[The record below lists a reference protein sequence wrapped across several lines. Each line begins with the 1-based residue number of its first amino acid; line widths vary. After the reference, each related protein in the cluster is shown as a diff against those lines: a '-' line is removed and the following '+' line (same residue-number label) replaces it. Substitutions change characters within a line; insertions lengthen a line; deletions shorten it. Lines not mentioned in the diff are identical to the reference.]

1 MTTSF
6 HFTQKDFVR
15 WLKEFA
21 IHLQAP
27 APGNLLIL
35 PPELGKGSIFAMAQG
50 RDMSCIVMDFTLHC
64 DFTFVRKATSDY
76 GILLFFNQVT
86 VGDFFRLRSGNEV
99 IDETTK
105 SRSNI
110 FMSSTDM
117 ELEINYSKGT
127 RLQRVGIY
135 FSPNMVRKFVP
146 ESMRMN
152 LNWYTKKGIKN
163 VNRETINF
171 ELKSILNEIFRTN
184 LKDDFGRLVLQN
196 RIWML
201 TEKFF
206 LNLIAKQ
213 PTKSDK
219 ADSGRYPKTEDV
231 VRIQTVERMLTRAD
245 LDKFPSIETLS
256 KMAMMSSTK
265 LKAKFKEVYGMKL
278 YEYYNRHRLL
288 KAKEMITGG
297 GTTIKEAAYS
307 IGFSNLSNFSR
318 AFKKEFGCLPG
329 KIK

>member
-1 MTTSF
+1 MIAPF
-6 HFTQKDFVR
+6 VFTQKNFVR

-21 IHLQAP
+21 THLKTTAP
-27 APGNLLIL
+27 ANYLVL
-35 PPELGKGSIFAMAQG
+35 PPELGEGSIFAMSQG
-50 RDMSCIVMDFTLHC
+50 RDMSCVVMDFTLHQ
-64 DFTFVRKATSDY
+64 DFTFIRRSSGDY
-76 GILLFFNQVT
+76 GILLFFNQAQ
-86 VGDFFRLRSGNEV
+86 VGDFFRLISGADRLE
-99 IDETTK
+99 ETVK

-110 FMSSTDM
+110 FLSSTNMD
-117 ELEINYSKGT
+117 LEINYSKGT

-135 FSPNMVRKFVP
+135 FSPNMVKKFVP
-146 ESMRMN
+146 ETLRMD
-152 LNWYTKKGIKN
+152 LTLYTSKGIRN

-171 ELKSILNEIFRTN
+171 ELKSILNEIFNTN

-196 RIWML
+196 RVWML

-206 LNLIAKQ
+206 LNLMARQ
-213 PTKSDK
+213 PVRGGKKSIT
-219 ADSGRYPKTEDV
+219 YPKTDDV
-231 VRIQTVERMLTRAD
+231 LRIQTVERILTQAD

-278 YEYYNRHRLL
+278 YEYYNRNRLL
-288 KAKEMITGG
+288 KAKEMIAGG
-297 GTTIKEAAYS
+297 KTTIKEAAYS